1 LNVFLQPKLLFETSY
16 YYWKLHHLDVR
27 FRILFWVFRIPNP
40 DCTGLDRYI
49 YESFEERFSWFQH
62 YLHTIYLEIIGQI
75 NLFFILIILVFR
87 SQISHCWH
95 KGTNEI
101 EILLYDLIFTF
112 WQKGTREI
120 YYLFSLWTYHVE
132 VIPETRREP

>member
-1 LNVFLQPKLLFETSY
+1 MYFYNQKLLFETSY
-16 YYWKLHHLDVR
+16 YYRKLQHLDVR
-27 FRILFWVFRIPNP
+27 FIILFWVFRILNP

-62 YLHTIYLEIIGQI
+62 YLHTIYLEIKGQI

-87 SQISHCWH
+87 SQISH

-101 EILLYDLIFTF
+101 EILIYDLIFTF

-120 YYLFSLWTYHVE
+120 YYLFFLLWTYQVE